1 MPIYFHTDDISF
13 LLRNKLLLKNWIK
26 KVAGSYEF
34 NIGSLNYIF
43 TSERQML
50 KINSDFLNHDYF
62 TDIITFDY
70 SEKKVISGDIYISIE
85 RVKENAITF
94 GEGFNDELKRVMI
107 HGILHLIGFKDKT
120 KPELAKMR
128 DAEGRA
134 LSLVDDLIIV

>member
-1 MPIYFHTDDISF
+1 
-13 LLRNKLLLKNWIK
+13 
-26 KVAGSYEF
+26 
-34 NIGSLNYIF
+34 
-43 TSERQML
+43 ML
-50 KINSDFLNHDYF
+50 KMNSDFLNHDYF

-107 HGILHLIGFKDKT
+107 HGILHLIGYKDKT

-128 DAEGRA
+128 DAEGHA

>member
-1 MPIYFHTDDISF
+1 MPIYFHTDEISF
-13 LLRNKLLLKNWIK
+13 HLRNKLLLKNWIK
-26 KVAGSYEF
+26 NVAGSYEF
-34 NIGSLNYIF
+34 NIGSLNFIF

-85 RVKENAITF
+85 RVKENAITY

-107 HGILHLIGFKDKT
+107 HGILHLMGYKDKT

>member
-107 HGILHLIGFKDKT
+107 HGILHLIGYKDKT